1 MTALTQ
7 AFEPARKNGGYV
19 LYNVGAS
26 QTIWKGSLVVTR
38 GDGYLYP
45 LATPSSGRASDTF
58 VGIADESVNNSAGSA
73 GAFSCHVWKTGSFL
87 VALGSA
93 AITDLGTEYYGADDA
108 TVSTTSTNA
117 VAVGTCTEYI
127 NASQIRIRIDQ
138 FTK

>member
-1 MTALTQ
+1 LTALTQ

-45 LATPSSGRASDTF
+45 LATPSSG
-58 VGIADESVNNSAGSA
+58 SA
-73 GAFSCHVWKTGSFL
+73 GALSCHVWKTGSFL